1 MNAIKKLPPPTNHLI
16 ASELPIYIEKQLK
29 SHSRYILCYKHLLNQ
44 HRNTFVKRDTLIDT
58 EQRVALIL
66 TAMEKGFRIEFH
78 TLMNLKRSYESTL
91 FNLREEM
98 QGKLGSAIRVN
109 SNRDL
114 GNLLFNNLG
123 LSPLRR
129 TPTGNSSA
137 SIDVLERLRDSY
149 SDVYP
154 FLKSVIE
161 FKNAQSLIKSVKTI
175 SKKLDLQDRI
185 HPEFNH
191 STCPTGRIYSYI
203 QNLPKEVR
211 KVLIPD
217 EEGNA
222 FIELDWSQQELRIL
236 AALSQEPV
244 FLDCLDRNEDLHKRV
259 ISEMFHKPI
268 FEVKDEERKIGK
280 TINYALIY
288 GQEAPGLSWKLNIPL
303 KKAQELIDQ
312 YFLSLLMI
320 RKFKDE
326 SRERFLSEGY
336 SETAFGRKTQLDL
349 IGSKRARELRRG
361 FNHIFQGTGADILRM
376 TLVRL
381 NEALVGQ
388 MAKLKFCAHD
398 AIYIEAKEELSEEIG
413 ELAKSIM
420 EIEFKGV
427 RLPVTVKIHNNLS
440 MGD

>member
-1 MNAIKKLPPPTNHLI
+1 
-16 ASELPIYIEKQLK
+16 
-29 SHSRYILCYKHLLNQ
+29 
-44 HRNTFVKRDTLIDT
+44 
-58 EQRVALIL
+58 
-66 TAMEKGFRIEFH
+66 MEEGFRVDVH
-78 TLMNLKRSYESTL
+78 TLMSLKRSYESIL
-91 FNLREEM
+91 SNLKKEI
-98 QGKLGSAIRVN
+98 QHKLGNAVRPN
-109 SNRDL
+109 SNREL
-114 GNLLFNNLG
+114 GDLLFNNFALP
-123 LSPLRR
+123 PLRT
-129 TPTGNSSA
+129 TPTGNPSV
-137 SIDVLERLRDSY
+137 SIHVLERLCDSY
-149 SDVYP
+149 SNVYP

-161 FKNAQSLIKSVKTI
+161 FKSVQSLIKSITTV
-175 SKKLDLQDRI
+175 SKKLDLEGRI

-217 EEGNA
+217 EQGNV

-236 AALSQEPV
+236 GALSQEIV
-244 FLDCLDRNEDLHKRV
+244 FLDCFARNEDLHRRV

-268 FEVKDEERKIGK
+268 SEVTDEERKVGK

-288 GQEAPGLSWKLNIPL
+288 GQEAPGLAWKLNIPL

-312 YFLSLLMI
+312 YFSSLLMI
-320 RKFKDE
+320 QRFKDN
-326 SRERFLSEGY
+326 SRERFLSQGY

-349 IGSKRARELRRG
+349 TGPKRERELRRG

-381 NEALVGQ
+381 NDALTGRK
-388 MAKLKFCAHD
+388 AKLKFCSHD
-398 AIYIEAKEELSEEIG
+398 AIYIEAKKEVSEEIG
-413 ELAKSIM
+413 GLARSIM

-427 RLPVTVKIHNNLS
+427 RLPVTMKIHNNFS